1 MNRLTGKKAMVLGG
15 SRGIGAAI
23 VRRLA
28 AEGASLTFT
37 YVQAEA
43 PAAALAAETGAR
55 ALQVDSADRAALVRA
70 VGDAGTLDI
79 LVANAAT
86 AVFGDPLAVDPD
98 AVDAMIDLNVRAVW
112 HGFVE
117 AARHMA
123 QGGRLIAI
131 GSANADRVPTL
142 GGGAYALTKAALQGM
157 VRGLARDFGG
167 RGITVNV
174 VQPGPVDTDA
184 NPADGPFAAKLHGF
198 MAIPRH
204 VRADEVA
211 ALVTWLASAEAAM
224 VTGTTQT
231 IDGGFSA

>member
-1 MNRLTGKKAMVLGG
+1 MNRLTGKQAMVLGG

-23 VRRLA
+23 VQRLA
-28 AEGASLTFT
+28 AEGAAVTFT

-43 PAAALAAETGAR
+43 RAAALASSTGAK
-55 ALQVDSADRAALVRA
+55 ALKVDSADRAALVQA
-70 VGDAGTLDI
+70 VNEAGPLDI

-98 AVDAMIDLNVRAVW
+98 AVDAMFDLNVRAVW
-112 HGFVE
+112 HAFVE

-123 QGGRLIAI
+123 EGGRLIAI

-157 VRGLARDFGG
+157 TRGLARDFGS
-167 RGITVNV
+167 RGLTVNV
-174 VQPGPVDTDA
+174 VQPGPVDTEA
-184 NPADGPFAAKLHGF
+184 NPAEGPYAAKLHDF

-211 ALVTWLASAEAAM
+211 ALVAWLASAEAAM
-224 VTGTTQT
+224 VTGSTQT

>member
-1 MNRLTGKKAMVLGG
+1 MNRLTGKKALVLGG

-23 VRRLA
+23 VQRLA
-28 AEGASLTFT
+28 AEGAEVIFT

-43 PAAALAAETGAR
+43 RAVALASNTGTQ
-55 ALQVDSADRAALVRA
+55 ALRVDSADRAALVQA
-70 VGDAGTLDI
+70 VGEAGPLDI

-86 AVFGDPLAVDPD
+86 AVFGDPLAIDPD

-112 HGFVE
+112 HAFVE
-117 AARHMA
+117 AARRMA
-123 QGGRLIAI
+123 EGGRLVAI

-142 GGGAYALTKAALQGM
+142 GGGAYALTKAALVGM
-157 VRGLARDFGG
+157 VRGLARDLGG

-174 VQPGPVDTDA
+174 VQPGPVDTEA
-184 NPADGPFAAKLHGF
+184 NPAEGPFASKLHGF

-211 ALVTWLASAEAAM
+211 ALVSWLASAEAAM

>member
-23 VRRLA
+23 VQRLA
-28 AEGASLTFT
+28 AEGAAVTFT
-37 YVQAEA
+37 YVEAEA
-43 PAAALAAETGAR
+43 RANALASSTGAQ
-55 ALQVDSADRAALVRA
+55 ALRVDSADRAALVWA
-70 VGDAGTLDI
+70 VHDAGPLDI

-112 HGFVE
+112 HAFVE
-117 AARHMA
+117 GARRMA
-123 QGGRLIAI
+123 DDGRLIAI

-142 GGGAYALTKAALQGM
+142 GGGAYAMTKAALAGM
-157 VRGLARDFGG
+157 ARGLARDLGG

-174 VQPGPVDTDA
+174 VQPGPVDTEA
-184 NPADGPFAAKLHGF
+184 NPATGPFAAKLHGF

-211 ALVTWLASAEAAM
+211 ALVAWLASAEAAM